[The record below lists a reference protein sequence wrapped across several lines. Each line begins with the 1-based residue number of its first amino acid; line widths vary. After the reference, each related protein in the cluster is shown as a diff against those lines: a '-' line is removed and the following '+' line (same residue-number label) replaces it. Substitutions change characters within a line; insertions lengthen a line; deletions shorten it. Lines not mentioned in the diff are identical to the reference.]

1 MKLSKLSRISA
12 LLPLVLLCG
21 ADIHSAQ
28 PRLLDGVM
36 HLPMT
41 AIPEDPSSIP
51 ETPALF
57 LVTTLAQYQQL
68 FGEDAVAVD
77 FNRDWV
83 FLYSAGLEPT
93 GGYEA
98 VVSDLAYTPD
108 VQSLVI
114 TTTLESPGMNCAVP
128 QIVTKP
134 YSVVKFPRP
143 AKVGVVRLNP
153 EYEVVDCQG
162 N

>member
-1 MKLSKLSRISA
+1 MKLSKLFVVPA
-12 LLPLVLLCG
+12 LLPLVWLCA
-21 ADIHSAQ
+21 ADIHPAN
-28 PRLLDGVM
+28 PRPFDGVM

-41 AIPEDPSSIP
+41 AIPENADTIP

-68 FGEDAVAVD
+68 FGEHSTPVD
-77 FNRDWV
+77 FDHNWV
-83 FLYSAGLEPT
+83 FLYSAGLQPT

-98 VVSDLAYTPD
+98 IVADIAYTPD

-114 TTTLESPGMNCAVP
+114 TTTLDSPGLNCGVP

-134 YSVVKFPRP
+134 YSVVMFPRP
-143 AKVGVVRLNP
+143 GKVGMVRLNP
-153 EYEVVDCQG
+153 TYEVVDCQG

>member
-1 MKLSKLSRISA
+1 MNLSKLSFVPA

-21 ADIHSAQ
+21 ADIRASN
-28 PRLLDGVM
+28 PRPLDGVM

-41 AIPEDPSSIP
+41 AIPENANTIP

-68 FGEDAVAVD
+68 FGEHATPVD
-77 FNRDWV
+77 FDHNWV
-83 FLYSAGLEPT
+83 FLYSAGLQPT

-98 VVSDLAYTPD
+98 LVSDIAYTPD

-114 TTTLESPGMNCAVP
+114 TTTLVSPGANCAVP
-128 QIVTKP
+128 QIFTKP
-134 YSVVKFPRP
+134 YSVVMFPRP
-143 AKVGVVRLNP
+143 GKVGIVRLNP
-153 EYEVVDCQG
+153 EYQVLDCQG
-162 N
+162 G